1 MAQRV
6 TASLRLKTGR
16 TGILG
21 PGKGRLLEAIEQA
34 GSISGAAREMG
45 MSYKRAWDLVSDL
58 NRLFT
63 EPAVA
68 TSFGGPKGGGATLTP
83 FGREVLAHYRHMSV
97 SLDKALADDLAWLD
111 RHLAGEGR

>member
-1 MAQRV
+1 MPGTNLTIRIDLA
-6 TASLRLKTGR
+6 TGAR
-16 TGILG
+16 IG
-21 PGKGRLLEAIEQA
+21 PGKIALLEAIRST